1 MVRRGKHL
9 VLRPGL
15 DNQAV
20 LHHHHLVGDGAHR
33 RQVMGDQ
40 HVGQFHFFLQASQKF
55 QDAFGHQLVERRG
68 HLVADDEFRFRRQR
82 AGDSDPLFLA
92 TGELRGQAVDIF
104 LRVHLDQLEKL
115 FHSAAFFGAL
125 EPQIEFDG
133 PANDLADPLARIQ
146 RGIGHLVNHLD
157 LTELVDTA
165 LAVIG
170 RKNLVPECDLAGH
183 RRQQAGDAAC
193 RG

>member
-1 MVRRGKHL
+1 MNFGSAASARAIPIRCFWPPESSEGRRL
-9 VLRPGL
+9 IY
-15 DNQAV
+15 
-20 LHHHHLVGDGAHR
+20 
-33 RQVMGDQ
+33 
-40 HVGQFHFFLQASQKF
+40 S
-55 QDAFGHQLVERRG
+55 
-68 HLVADDEFRFRRQR
+68 
-82 AGDSDPLFLA
+82 
-92 TGELRGQAVDIF
+92 

-115 FHSAAFFGAL
+115 FYPAAFFSAP

-133 PANDLADPLARIQ
+133 TSDDFANPLARIQ
-146 RGIGHLVNHLD
+146 RGIGHLVNHLN